1 MTEFRYTAI
10 AADGRRV
17 RGRSA
22 AADLDELE
30 ARLRRMQLDLVAG
43 RPVRGLLAR
52 RRKLPRRELIALC
65 FHLEQLTQA
74 GVPLAEA
81 LAELRDGGAN
91 GPLREVAADLADGVN
106 GGLPLSAAMAERAGT
121 FDGVVVS
128 LVRAGEHGGR
138 LQEILRELVDALQWE
153 DECAALTRRIL
164 LYPACVAVVVGA
176 AVLFLMLHL
185 VPQLRPFILATGAPL
200 PLPTQAL
207 FAASSFLHE
216 RWPLLLAFPPALL
229 TAALLAMRADPR
241 LRRRFDA
248 LQLRLPVLGEIL
260 RKHALARFA
269 HTFALLYAA
278 GIPVIDA
285 LRETQ
290 AVAGNRAI
298 EDGLHDVERAVHDG
312 AGLTQ
317 AFAASGLFP
326 PLAMR
331 MLQTGE
337 GSGGIDAALTKIA
350 RFYARDVRDAV
361 GKAHAIVEPA
371 LTLLLGGLLAWVA
384 LAVLGPVYDMIA
396 GIGP

>member
-10 AADGRRV
+10 AADGRRI

-43 RPVRGLLAR
+43 RPARGALSR
-52 RRKLPRRELIALC
+52 RPRLSRRDLIALF
-65 FHLEQLTQA
+65 FHLEQLMQA
-74 GVPLAEA
+74 GVPLADA
-81 LAELRDGGAN
+81 LAGLRDGGVH
-91 GPLREVAADLADGVN
+91 GPLRGVAADLADGVN
-106 GGLPLSAAMAERAGT
+106 GGLPLSAAMAGREYL

-128 LVRAGEHGGR
+128 LVRAGERAGR
-138 LQEILRELVDALQWE
+138 LPEILRELVEALQWE
-153 DECAALTRRIL
+153 DECAAQTRRIL

-176 AVLFLMLHL
+176 AALFLMLHV
-185 VPQLRPFILATGAPL
+185 VPQLRPFVLAGGAPQT
-200 PLPTQAL
+200 LPTQAL
-207 FAASSFLHE
+207 FAVSALLQEH
-216 RWPLLLAFPPALL
+216 WQLLLAAPPA
-229 TAALLAMRADPR
+229 ALAGAILAGWVNPR

-248 LQLRLPVLGEIL
+248 FQLRLPVIGEVL

-269 HTFALLYAA
+269 HTFSLLYTA

-298 EDGLHDVERAVHDG
+298 EDGLRDIERAVDEG
-312 AGLTQ
+312 ATLTQ

-326 PLAMR
+326 PLALR

-337 GSGGIDAALTKIA
+337 GGGGIDVALAKIA
-350 RFYARDVRDAV
+350 RFYSRDVRDAV
-361 GKAHAIVEPA
+361 GRAHAVVEPV

-384 LAVLGPVYDMIA
+384 LAVLGPVYDTIA
-396 GIGP
+396 GVGP